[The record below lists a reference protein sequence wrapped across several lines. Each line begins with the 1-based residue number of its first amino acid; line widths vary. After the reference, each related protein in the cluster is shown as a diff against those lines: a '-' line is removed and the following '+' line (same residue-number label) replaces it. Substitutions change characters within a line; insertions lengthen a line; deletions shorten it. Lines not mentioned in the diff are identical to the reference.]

1 MSVDT
6 HADTRAALAA
16 VLGPDF
22 EHHLTRELT
31 VQEIADVEAGLAQYD
46 GDVAAAAGVN
56 VDDDTAAYLQRL
68 VGSNR

>member
-6 HADTRAALAA
+6 HAEARLLLAA

-22 EHHLTRELT
+22 AHHLTRDLTAQEL
-31 VQEIADVEAGLAQYD
+31 ADVEAGLAAHNS
-46 GDVAAAAGVN
+46 DVAAAAGVN
-56 VDDDTAAYLQRL
+56 VDADTAAYLQRL